1 MSKKAKLTYDAAM
14 AELKEIVSSLQQE
27 LTGMDELSGK
37 MQRAAELIRF
47 CREKLRATEQEIEGC
62 FEEQNEQE

>member
-1 MSKKAKLTYDAAM
+1 MSKKTKMTYDPAM
-14 AELKEIVSSLQQE
+14 AELKEIVNSMQEE

-47 CREKLRATEQEIEGC
+47 CREKLRATELEIEGC
-62 FEEQNEQE
+62 FEEQMEED

>member
-1 MSKKAKLTYDAAM
+1 MSKRPKLTYDKAL
-14 AELKEIVSSLQQE
+14 AELKEIVSSLQEE

-47 CREKLRATEQEIEGC
+47 CREKLRATELEIEKS
-62 FEEQNEQE
+62 FEEEKDEQ

>member
-1 MSKKAKLTYDAAM
+1 MSKRPKLTYDKALT
-14 AELKEIVSSLQQE
+14 ELKEIVSSLQEE

-47 CREKLRATEQEIEGC
+47 CREKLRTTELEIEEC
-62 FEEQNEQE
+62 FEEEKDEE